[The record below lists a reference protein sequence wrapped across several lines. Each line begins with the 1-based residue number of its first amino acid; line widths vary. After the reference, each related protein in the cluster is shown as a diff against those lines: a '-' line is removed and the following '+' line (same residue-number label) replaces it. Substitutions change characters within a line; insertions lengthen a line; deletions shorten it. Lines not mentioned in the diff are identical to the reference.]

1 MRSYKILITALLFF
15 FAFTA
20 GVSTYAQSYPGD
32 TIVPRV
38 KIVNVQNQAQQD
50 AVVIGSAILFGV
62 MVLFVMILF
71 ISVFKKTKRF
81 SRDEAIVYGWSLM
94 KQKTRFFIMLLL
106 LQFLVVN
113 FLTALTS
120 MVEFYNPD

>member
-20 GVSTYAQSYPGD
+20 GVSTYAQSYPSD